1 MSVMVGQP
9 GHGTP
14 HVRPLDATLTFV
26 IDGGGAALT
35 TGVKGDLVI
44 PFDCWIEEVRLL
56 ADASGSVVVDLFRC
70 TYEQYDAGSTHPV
83 SGDKI
88 TAATPPTLA
97 SQVKSR
103 DYYLQGW
110 SRMLNLGDILRFN
123 VNSAT
128 TVARV
133 TVFLLLRRVV

>member
-1 MSVMVGQP
+1 MSSMVGQP

-26 IDGGGAALT
+26 IDGGGSAIT

-44 PFDCWIEEVRLL
+44 PFDCQIEEVRLL
-56 ADASGSVVVDLFRC
+56 ADQSGSVVVDLWRC
-70 TYEQYDAGSTHPV
+70 TYDQYDAGGTHPV
-83 SGDKI
+83 SADKI
-88 TAATPPTLA
+88 TASTPPTLT
-97 SQVKSR
+97 SQTKNR

-110 SRMLNLGDILRFN
+110 ARTLCLGDVLRFN
-123 VNSAT
+123 VNSIT
-128 TVARV
+128 TVTRV